1 MSTKKLFLQ
10 SLSVK
15 SLSIVS
21 ISSSIIVF
29 PDLFGSN
36 ISYELDKYPY
46 NGTESMQMQQQEL
59 RTEDQTTA
67 YVADVNE
74 SKANLY
80 AMLAKVHKRKAEMWK
95 NPNIR
100 EKHERRLQERGT
112 TADSVVADSISK
124 AEEYQWKILL
134 LEQRKHQYSGD

>member
-21 ISSSIIVF
+21 ISSIIVF

-36 ISYELDKYPY
+36 ISCELDKYPY

-80 AMLAKVHKRKAEMWK
+80 AMLAKVHRRKAEMWK
-95 NPNIR
+95 NLDIR
-100 EKHERRLQERGT
+100 EKYERQLQRRGV
-112 TADSVVADSISK
+112 TADLVVADSTSK

-134 LEQRKHQYSGD
+134 LEQ